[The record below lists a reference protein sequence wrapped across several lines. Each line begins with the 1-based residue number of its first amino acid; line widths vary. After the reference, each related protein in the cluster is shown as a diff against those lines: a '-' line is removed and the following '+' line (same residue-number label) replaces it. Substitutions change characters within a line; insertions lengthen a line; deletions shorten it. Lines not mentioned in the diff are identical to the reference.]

1 MIDSLLLCCALYHCC
16 YEKQRQTQ
24 VQNASQA
31 SDFDFPRKS
40 YKNLKLETEKY
51 IYNRIASSSL
61 HLSSSNK
68 AACAKSMNNE

>member
-1 MIDSLLLCCALYHCC
+1 MIDSLLFCCALYQDC

-51 IYNRIASSSL
+51 VYNG
-61 HLSSSNK
+61 
-68 AACAKSMNNE
+68 